1 MEKII
6 WTDKFGLEGLDV
18 KETED
23 RFVIDTNN
31 YFWTNIVLRK
41 YFINIVGCSI
51 LCCIYW
57 ETTS

>member
-31 YFWTNIVLRK
+31 YF
-41 YFINIVGCSI
+41 
-51 LCCIYW
+51 
-57 ETTS
+57 